1 MNHCMFQLYLN
12 QNRFIKMWIYVVL
25 FFAISIEIVIN
36 VFNSEPLS
44 MNIKAA
50 CNKLRNHCIFPVYI
64 ANPILGPD
72 SVKVSHRLRRNI
84 NSVEYQNGISGIIF
98 FLWTVQLKPISNLS
112 LSKLR
117 KDTSCV
123 KDFNLNAYSSFQKQF
138 SQCLTKGR
146 T

>member
-84 NSVEYQNGISGIIF
+84 NSVEYQNGISCIIL
-98 FLWTVQLKPISNLS
+98 FLWTVQLILYINVDIKDLS
-112 LSKLR
+112 
-117 KDTSCV
+117 
-123 KDFNLNAYSSFQKQF
+123 FSSIFWAPVLLQGM
-138 SQCLTKGR
+138 CDIVLT
-146 T
+146 

>member
-1 MNHCMFQLYLN
+1 
-12 QNRFIKMWIYVVL
+12 MWIYVVL
-25 FFAISIEIVIN
+25 FFAISFEIVIN

-84 NSVEYQNGISGIIF
+84 NSVEYQNGISGIIL
-98 FLWTVQLKPISNLS
+98 FLWTVQLILYIYVDIKDLSFSSIFWAPVLLQGMCDIVLTLSFLS
-112 LSKLR
+112 LQREDVIDYNIKMILPG
-117 KDTSCV
+117 V
-123 KDFNLNAYSSFQKQF
+123 GLA
-138 SQCLTKGR
+138 
-146 T
+146 

>member
-1 MNHCMFQLYLN
+1 MNLRCT
-12 QNRFIKMWIYVVL
+12 

-84 NSVEYQNGISGIIF
+84 NSVEYQNGISGIIL
-98 FLWTVQLKPISNLS
+98 FLWTVQLILYIYVDIKDLSFSSIFWAPVLLQGMCDIVLTLSFLS
-112 LSKLR
+112 LQREDVIDYNIKMILPG
-117 KDTSCV
+117 V
-123 KDFNLNAYSSFQKQF
+123 GLA
-138 SQCLTKGR
+138 
-146 T
+146 

>member
-72 SVKVSHRLRRNI
+72 SVKVSHRLRKNI
-84 NSVEYQNGISGIIF
+84 NSVEYQNGISGIIL
-98 FLWTVQLKPISNLS
+98 FLWAVQLILYIYVDIKDLS
-112 LSKLR
+112 
-117 KDTSCV
+117 
-123 KDFNLNAYSSFQKQF
+123 FSSIFWAPVLLQGM
-138 SQCLTKGR
+138 CDIVLT
-146 T
+146 